1 MEEIK
6 GTHWTALKALESI
19 NDMHGTTLKQI
30 SCNLLSDT
38 DDEPSV
44 LNANT
49 TNHSYSKPAAI
60 ETLIASKFAL
70 IIIYF

>member
-1 MEEIK
+1 
-6 GTHWTALKALESI
+6 
-19 NDMHGTTLKQI
+19 MHGTTLKQI

-60 ETLIASKFAL
+60 ETVIASKFAL
-70 IIIYF
+70 IIISF